1 MESRREVAQ
10 IWKHFGRYQRDVGE
24 AIIYYRFDGDT
35 SVYDE
40 VYDEGFRKYA
50 KGIRIPILWVDQ
62 SEAVEDYSPEG
73 RRPTERMRCAVSSR
87 NMYEAGLSVTDAH
100 GNMLTSESSSEIW
113 RHDRNHDL
121 FYYNSRFW
129 EVAGY
134 QIRGRLKGE
143 DVVIGIAGIETFLD
157 DDMLLDY
164 VPGGLGGVIDS
175 VVPPLTVSSYGMGPY
190 GSGPYGGTQ

>member
-24 AIIYYRFDGDT
+24 AIIYYVFDDT
-35 SVYDE
+35 SEYDE
-40 VYDEGFRKYA
+40 VYDEGFRKYHQ
-50 KGIRIPILWVDQ
+50 GVRIPILWVDQ

-73 RRPTERMRCAVSSR
+73 RRPTERMRCAVSAR
-87 NMYEAGLSVTDAH
+87 NMYEAGISVTEAH
-100 GNMLTSESSSEIW
+100 GNMLTSESPSEIW
-113 RHDRNHDL
+113 RHDRNHDIY
-121 FYYNSRFW
+121 YYNNRFW

-134 QIRGRLKGE
+134 QIRGRLHGE
-143 DVVIGIAGIETFLD
+143 DVVIGIAGIETFVA

-164 VPGGLGGVIDS
+164 VPGNVSS
-175 VVPPLTVSSYGMGPY
+175 VLPPLAVTNYGMGPY